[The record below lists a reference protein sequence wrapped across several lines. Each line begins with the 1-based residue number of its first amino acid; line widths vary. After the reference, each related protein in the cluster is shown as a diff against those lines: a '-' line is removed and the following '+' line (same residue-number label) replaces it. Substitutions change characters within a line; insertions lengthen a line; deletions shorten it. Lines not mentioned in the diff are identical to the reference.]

1 MHTAG
6 LLSARPH
13 RLADHPTPL
22 WRSFLVFLG
31 PLVLTNVLQ
40 ATSGTFNNL
49 YVGQLLGVRAMA
61 SVASFFPLLM
71 FLVAFVI
78 GLGAGASVLTGQ
90 AWGAKDAEKVRAV
103 AGTVLTAGVLLGVA
117 VGLLGFVLARPLMQA
132 LGTPPDVLAD
142 SVAYA
147 RTMMLVLP
155 FLFVSILASSVLRG
169 VSDTV
174 TPLLVLVVSSA
185 LMAVLT
191 PAFMLGWGGLPRLG
205 ITSGAWAL
213 LLATLTSLGWMAWW
227 LRRRGHALA
236 QDEGFKRHLR
246 IDGSLLR
253 PVVRLG
259 IPTGLFFI
267 TGSAADLALVA
278 MVNRHG
284 SHATA
289 AWGAVTQIMAYVQ
302 FPAMSIAIAAS
313 ILAAQAIGAG
323 QPGRVQAVTRVG
335 LGLNVVLTGG
345 LALVVFALA
354 PVLTGLF
361 ITDAAGAERAGS
373 LLRIAVG
380 GGVIFGL
387 ASVFSGVM
395 RASGTV
401 LAPTLI
407 SLGCLAFLLVPLAWG
422 LSRVFGLPGIWMTY
436 PLTYGVALLL
446 QSLYFHRVWK
456 NRPIR
461 KLV

>member
-1 MHTAG
+1 MHTRALLFRHG
-6 LLSARPH
+6 PLSATP
-13 RLADHPTPL
+13 APL
-22 WRSFLVFLG
+22 WRTFLVFLG

-71 FLVAFVI
+71 FLVSFVI

-90 AWGAKDAEKVRAV
+90 AWGAKDPEKVRAV
-103 AGTVLTAGVLLGVA
+103 AGTVLCAGLGLGVA
-117 VGLLGFVLARPLMQA
+117 VGLLGFALARPILQA
-132 LGTPPDVLAD
+132 LGTPADVLGDAI
-142 SVAYA
+142 AYA
-147 RTMMLVLP
+147 RVMMLVLP
-155 FLFVSILASSVLRG
+155 FMFVSILASSVLRG

-174 TPLLVLVVSSA
+174 TPLRVLVVSSA
-185 LMAVLT
+185 IMVVLT
-191 PAFMLGWGGLPRLG
+191 PAFILGWAGLPRLG

-213 LLATLTSLGWMAWW
+213 LIATLASLAWMAWH
-227 LRRRGHALA
+227 LRRRGHTLA
-236 QDEGFKRHLR
+236 PDAAFAQHLR
-246 IDGSLLR
+246 IDRRLLA

-267 TGSAADLALVA
+267 TGSLADLALVS
-278 MVNRHG
+278 MVNGYG
-284 SHATA
+284 SDATA
-289 AWGAVTQIMAYVQ
+289 AWGAVAQVIAYVQ

-323 QPGRVQAVTRVG
+323 QPERVLAVTRVG
-335 LGLNVVLTGG
+335 LGMNIVVTGG
-345 LALVVFALA
+345 LALLVFVLA

-361 ITDAAGAERAGS
+361 ITDAAGAARAGG

-380 GGVIFGL
+380 GAVIFGL

-401 LAPTLI
+401 LVPTII
-407 SLGCLAFLLVPLAWG
+407 SLGCLALLLVPVAWA
-422 LSRVFGLPGIWMTY
+422 LSQVFGLQGIWMTY
-436 PLTYGVALLL
+436 PITYAVALAL
-446 QSLYFHRVWK
+446 QSLYFHRAWK
-456 NRPIR
+456 KKPIR

>member
-1 MHTAG
+1 MAT
-6 LLSARPH
+6 P
-13 RLADHPTPL
+13 PTPL
-22 WRSFLVFLG
+22 WRTFLVFLG

-71 FLVAFVI
+71 FLVSFVI
-78 GLGAGASVLTGQ
+78 GLGAGASVLAGQ
-90 AWGAKDAEKVRAV
+90 AWGAKEPERVRAV
-103 AGTVLTAGVLLGVA
+103 AGTVLCAGLGLGVI
-117 VGLLGFVLARPLMQA
+117 VGAAGFVLAEPIMRA
-132 LGTPPDVLAD
+132 LGTPADVLGDAI
-142 SVAYA
+142 AYA

-155 FLFVSILASSVLRG
+155 FMFISILASSVLRG

-174 TPLLVLVVSSA
+174 TPLRVLVVSSA
-185 LMAVLT
+185 VAVTLT
-191 PAFMLGWGGLPRLG
+191 PAFMLGWAGLPKLG

-213 LLATLTSLGWMAWW
+213 LVSTLVSLGWMAWH

-236 QDEGFKRHLR
+236 PDAGFVRHLR
-246 IDGSLLR
+246 IDTHLLA

-267 TGSAADLALVA
+267 TGSLADLALVS
-278 MVNRHG
+278 MVNGYG
-284 SHATA
+284 SDATA
-289 AWGAVTQIMAYVQ
+289 AWGAVAQVIAYVQ
-302 FPAMSIAIAAS
+302 FPAMSIAIASS

-323 QPGRVQAVTRVG
+323 RPERVQAVTRVG
-335 LGLNVVLTGG
+335 LGLNIALTGG
-345 LALVVFALA
+345 LALLVFALA

-361 ITDAAGAERAGS
+361 ITDAAGAARAGG

-380 GGVIFGL
+380 GSVIFGL
-387 ASVFSGVM
+387 ASVFTGVM

-401 LAPTLI
+401 LVPTAI
-407 SLGCLAFLLVPLAWG
+407 SLSCIALLLVPVAWA

-436 PLTYGVALLL
+436 PITYSVALAL
-446 QSLYFHRVWK
+446 QSLYFHKVWK
-456 NRPIR
+456 RKPIR
-461 KLV
+461 RL